1 MNHSMGGA
9 RAREREVPTPS
20 LSHLLPGSQGMTRGD
35 FIHSVDR
42 LQGTEAPQRSGGGG
56 G

>member
-1 MNHSMGGA
+1 
-9 RAREREVPTPS
+9 
-20 LSHLLPGSQGMTRGD
+20 MTRGD

-56 G
+56 LGRTEPHAWLNGLRARQPLLCQPGDRCLLG